1 MHRHAIIASAAAF
14 ALLGPTLAAT
24 PAAATPLVGRL
35 AATSPSRVT
44 GCGVERWSVKTG
56 TDPDAR
62 LVDQARV
69 TPTNLGTL
77 RALPA
82 PVQPPLSSRV
92 KPVETTVWSLDAILL
107 RYKQE
112 TDSDYHLV
120 LADTGGRTLIA
131 EIPAPECVGPSSPF
145 LPAMRTVRTAF
156 TARFHPTPS
165 FQRVSV
171 TVHVSG
177 VGFFDPTPSFQRVS
191 VTVHV
196 SGVGFFDVDHG
207 QSGVAPNAIELHPVL
222 SIRWGNGATIP
233 PAGAGAG
240 AGTPAPTIGT
250 PVPTIETRTSGA
262 LTVRVGVS
270 PNPTSYGIATTVQ
283 AMTVPGAPCRVRV
296 VYASGT
302 TSTSRALQT
311 MQTADGHG
319 AVAWTWRFG
328 SHTMGQG
335 RATVT
340 CVLGNR
346 QGTGS
351 APVTVG

>member
-24 PAAATPLVGRL
+24 HVAATHVAVTPHTGRL
-35 AATSPSRVT
+35 ATAPPSRVT

-69 TPTNLGTL
+69 TPTNIGTL

-82 PVQPPLSSRV
+82 PAQPPLNSRV
-92 KPVETTVWSLDAILL
+92 KPVETTVWSLDVILL

-145 LPAMRTVRTAF
+145 LPAMRAVRTAF
-156 TARFHPTPS
+156 TARFH
-165 FQRVSV
+165 
-171 TVHVSG
+171 
-177 VGFFDPTPSFQRVS
+177 PTPSFQRVS

-311 MQTADGHG
+311 MQTADGRG
-319 AVAWTWRFG
+319 SVTWTWRFG
-328 SHTMGQG
+328 SRTAGQG

-351 APVTVG
+351 ATVTVG

>member
-24 PAAATPLVGRL
+24 HVAVTPHAGRL
-35 AATSPSRVT
+35 VTAPPSRVT

-69 TPTNLGTL
+69 TPTNIGTL

-82 PVQPPLSSRV
+82 PAQPPLNSRV

-145 LPAMRTVRTAF
+145 LPAMRAVRTAF

-171 TVHVSG
+171 AIHVA
-177 VGFFDPTPSFQRVS
+177 
-191 VTVHV
+191 
-196 SGVGFFDVDHG
+196 GVGFFDVDHG

-240 AGTPAPTIGT
+240 AGAGTPAPTIGT
-250 PVPTIETRTSGA
+250 PAPTIETRTSGA

-311 MQTADGHG
+311 MQTADGRG
-319 AVAWTWRFG
+319 SVTWTWRFG
-328 SHTMGQG
+328 SRTAGQG

-351 APVTVG
+351 ATVTVG

>member
-24 PAAATPLVGRL
+24 PAAATPHIGRL
-35 AATSPSRVT
+35 ATAPPSRVT

-69 TPTNLGTL
+69 TPTNIGTL

-82 PVQPPLSSRV
+82 PVQPPLNSRV
-92 KPVETTVWSLDAILL
+92 KPVETTAWSLDAILL

-131 EIPAPECVGPSSPF
+131 EIPVSECVGASSPF
-145 LPAMRTVRTAF
+145 LPAMRAVRTAF
-156 TARFHPTPS
+156 TARFH
-165 FQRVSV
+165 
-171 TVHVSG
+171 
-177 VGFFDPTPSFQRVS
+177 PTPSFQRVS

-222 SIRWGNGATIP
+222 SIRWGNGAAIP
-233 PAGAGAG
+233 PAGAG
-240 AGTPAPTIGT
+240 AGTPAPTIST
-250 PVPTIETRTSGA
+250 PAPTIGKGTDGTLA
-262 LTVRVGVS
+262 VRVRVS
-270 PNPTSYGIATTVQ
+270 PNPTSYGTATTVQ
-283 AMTVPGAPCRVRV
+283 ATTAPGARCGVRV

-302 TSTSRALQT
+302 TSTSHALQT
-311 MQTADGHG
+311 TQTADGRG

-328 SHTMGQG
+328 SHTAGQG
-335 RATVT
+335 GTTVT
-340 CVLGNR
+340 CALGNR
-346 QGTGS
+346 QSTGS
-351 APVTVG
+351 APFTVG